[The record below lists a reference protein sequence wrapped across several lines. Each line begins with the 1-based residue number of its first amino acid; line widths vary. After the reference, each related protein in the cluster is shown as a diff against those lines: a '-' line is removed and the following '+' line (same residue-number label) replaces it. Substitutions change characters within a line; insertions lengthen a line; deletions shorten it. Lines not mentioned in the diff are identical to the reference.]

1 MTQANFDEETIRLTY
16 SIPFKVTKDIRLT
29 ILQFKII
36 HHILPTNATLFR
48 DSLIQ
53 HEKCHLCNEK
63 QNLDTPFCN
72 MLFCTNLLDPVC
84 SLVEQKALRLYH
96 PIRTEYNLWIHSRSS
111 SSPWF
116 EPLFNHRQILYLYC
130 VTKRRGLYLGSFFCY
145 T

>member
-1 MTQANFDEETIRLTY
+1 MTLTSLIGKKEIKLTLRPERVYLSDKKVNLGLTY
-16 SIPFKVTKDIRLT
+16 STREMPS
-29 ILQFKII
+29 LQRE
-36 HHILPTNATLFR
+36 T
-48 DSLIQ
+48 
-53 HEKCHLCNEK
+53 
-63 QNLDTPFCN
+63 NLDTPFCN

-96 PIRTEYNLWIHSRSS
+96 PIRTEYNLWIHSGSS

-116 EPLFNHRQILYLYC
+116 EPLFNHCQILYLYC